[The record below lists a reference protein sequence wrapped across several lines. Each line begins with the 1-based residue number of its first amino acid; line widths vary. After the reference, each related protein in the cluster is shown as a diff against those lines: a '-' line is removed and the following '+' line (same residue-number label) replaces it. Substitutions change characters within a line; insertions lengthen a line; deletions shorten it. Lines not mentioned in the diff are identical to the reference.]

1 MTTARLLTLA
11 VLLASLVGCASPP
24 ATMTVRSSRAN
35 VSYAQT
41 FQQAYAGRTDDG
53 TYEFLLVADDAARAS
68 ASEKKPG
75 QPIEPMVAAPLRQVV
90 YLKVLW
96 RPITGTDA
104 TAANNASV
112 EWTVLSDAASGQTD
126 LLQYQGTAF
135 VSVTPKGN
143 IAKVKVRNGTIT
155 PCAARGTLH
164 DPVGVARLDG
174 SFTAVANDDRLEEL
188 LAATRARTA
197 AGGNAVTASS
207 R

>member
-1 MTTARLLTLA
+1 MTTARLIPL
-11 VLLASLVGCASPP
+11 VLIALLVGCAAPP
-24 ATMTVRSSRAN
+24 AQMTVSSSKAN

-53 TYEFLLVADDAARAS
+53 TYEFLLVADDAARA
-68 ASEKKPG
+68 AAAEPKPG
-75 QPIEPMVAAPLRQVV
+75 QPIGPMTAPPLRQVV

-96 RPITGTDA
+96 RPMTGTDA

-112 EWTVLSDAASGQTD
+112 EWYVLSDTSSGQSD

-143 IAKVKVRNGTIT
+143 IAKVDVRNGTMS

-164 DPVGVARLDG
+164 DPVGVARLNG

-197 AGGNAVTASS
+197 GDATTASS